1 MNSCDFRGG
10 RSISYIND
18 EIPNLP
24 EEDVSRAKPLRT
36 VRLILIAI
44 DDAEADKVCS
54 SSKYGQ
60 IIRISDNLGIIIVYD
75 R

>member
-1 MNSCDFRGG
+1 MNSCAFRGG
-10 RSISYIND
+10 RSISYINN
-18 EIPNLP
+18 EIPNLS
-24 EEDVSRAKPLRT
+24 EEDVGRAKPLRT

-44 DDAEADKVCS
+44 DDAEAYKVCS

-60 IIRISDNLGIIIVYD
+60 VIRISDNLGIIIVYD